1 MIINPTL
8 KLLLFSSVLFS
19 CKSKQEKVK
28 PIEESITESVY
39 ASGIIKSTNQY
50 KVFATVNGLIATILV
65 KEGDVIQKG
74 DPIMKLT
81 NTNAQLYSENA
92 ALSADYAS
100 KSNNAEK
107 LKELQIATDLAKYKM
122 DEDALLQQRQQ
133 NLWNQNIGA
142 KIDLEQRQLA
152 YINST
157 TAYQSA
163 KLRQVQLQKQI
174 EFQAKQSH
182 TNLRIASN
190 TKNDY
195 IIKSDVDGRV
205 YQIIMKRGE
214 MVNISIPVAIVGDA
228 NNYLIE
234 LQVDEYDIH
243 KLKIG
248 QKIALSM
255 DSYKGQ
261 VYECLVTKVNPIMN
275 EKTKSFTIEANFIK
289 LPKRLFP
296 FLTCEAN
303 IIIQHKAKAITIPR
317 AFLLE
322 GDSILIDKN
331 KKVKVKTGLKDY
343 QKVEILEGLST
354 NDFIYKS
361 VE

>member
-1 MIINPTL
+1 MTLKPTL
-8 KLLLFSSVLFS
+8 KLLLFACVLFS
-19 CKSKQEKVK
+19 CKSKQEKIK
-28 PIEESITESVY
+28 PTEESITESVY

-50 KVFATVNGLIATILV
+50 KVFATVNGLIAGILV

-81 NTNAQLYSENA
+81 GTNAQLNSENA
-92 ALSADYAS
+92 ALSADYAA

-107 LKELQIATDLAKYKM
+107 LKELQIATNLAKSKM

-152 YINST
+152 YKTSIS
-157 TAYQSA
+157 AYQSA

-174 EFQAKQSH
+174 EFQAKQSQ

-214 MVNISIPVAIVGDA
+214 MVNTLSPVAIVGDA
-228 NNYLIE
+228 NNFLIE
-234 LQVDEYDIH
+234 LQVDEYDIN
-243 KLKIG
+243 KLEIG
-248 QKIALSM
+248 QKIVLSM

-275 EKTKSFTIEANFIK
+275 EKNELFIK
-289 LPKRLFP
+289 
-296 FLTCEAN
+296 
-303 IIIQHKAKAITIPR
+303 
-317 AFLLE
+317 
-322 GDSILIDKN
+322 
-331 KKVKVKTGLKDY
+331 
-343 QKVEILEGLST
+343 
-354 NDFIYKS
+354 
-361 VE
+361 